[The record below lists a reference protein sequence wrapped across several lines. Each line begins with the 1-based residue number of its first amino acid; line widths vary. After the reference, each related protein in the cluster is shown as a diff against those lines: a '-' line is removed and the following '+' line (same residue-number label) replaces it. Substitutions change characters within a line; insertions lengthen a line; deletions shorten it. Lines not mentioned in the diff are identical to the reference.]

1 MAQILIRNIEPEL
14 MLALERRAER
24 NNRTLEAEVL
34 EILRVVLD
42 KEDEETAV
50 ARHDDGGNRARQC

>member
-14 MLALERRAER
+14 MLALKRRAER

-50 ARHDDGGNRARQC
+50 AANR